1 MEVPR
6 PYAIIRTT
14 KRLGDITIDER
25 K

>member
-6 PYAIIRTT
+6 PYAIIGSS